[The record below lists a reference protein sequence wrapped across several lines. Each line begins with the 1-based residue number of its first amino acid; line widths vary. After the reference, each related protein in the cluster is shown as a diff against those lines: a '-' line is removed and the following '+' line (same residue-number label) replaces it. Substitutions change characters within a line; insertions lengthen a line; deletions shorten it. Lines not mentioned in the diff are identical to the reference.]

1 MFKNIFHIL
10 GILKIDC
17 IIELIENFRVWIKD
31 GYIKIQIFNDNGNI
45 FFFLENYVIKL
56 KFYFKCYCG

>member
-17 IIELIENFRVWIKD
+17 IIELTENFHVWMND
-31 GYIKIQIFNDNGNI
+31 GYIKIQIFQR
-45 FFFLENYVIKL
+45 
-56 KFYFKCYCG
+56 